1 MKTTFTKNTAIRLLP
16 FLVAAA
22 TGLATFLVARY
33 FQIAIA
39 FSIGADVFFVMYIVM
54 ILRRMPGLTAEHL
67 RLKARSDDLP
77 IFIIFAV
84 VAVVIAVAIGSLFLI
99 INANH
104 KHPPLELLAALLS
117 LPLGWITIHMMAALH
132 YAHVY
137 WRDDEVRDARGR
149 PVRQPVGGLSFPG
162 GDTPPQGW
170 DFLYFAMSP
179 PHACA
184 VWSSCIRWSRSSST
198 RLSSRRRSISPLR
211 SAEADAR
218 QRGTKHKIVME

>member
-39 FSIGADVFFVMYIVM
+39 FSIGADVFLVMYIVM

-170 DFLYFAMSP
+170 DFLYFAIVIGMTAQTADVEVTTTRMRRLVIVHSVV
-179 PHACA
+179 AFFFNTIIVAAA
-184 VWSSCIRWSRSSST
+184 VNLAVTLGGS
-198 RLSSRRRSISPLR
+198 
-211 SAEADAR
+211 
-218 QRGTKHKIVME
+218 

>member
-1 MKTTFTKNTAIRLLP
+1 M
-16 FLVAAA
+16 
-22 TGLATFLVARY
+22 
-33 FQIAIA
+33 
-39 FSIGADVFFVMYIVM
+39 
-54 ILRRMPGLTAEHL
+54 
-67 RLKARSDDLP
+67 
-77 IFIIFAV
+77 

-170 DFLYFAMSP
+170 DFLYFAIVIGMTAQTADVEVTTTRMRRLVIVHSVV
-179 PHACA
+179 AFFFNTIIVAAA
-184 VWSSCIRWSRSSST
+184 VNLAVTLGGS
-198 RLSSRRRSISPLR
+198 
-211 SAEADAR
+211 
-218 QRGTKHKIVME
+218 

>member
-22 TGLATFLVARY
+22 TGLASLLVARY

-170 DFLYFAMSP
+170 DFLYFAIVIGMTAQTADVEVTTTRMRRLVIVHSVV
-179 PHACA
+179 AFFFTMIIVAAA
-184 VWSSCIRWSRSSST
+184 VNLAVTLGGS
-198 RLSSRRRSISPLR
+198 
-211 SAEADAR
+211 
-218 QRGTKHKIVME
+218 

>member
-170 DFLYFAMSP
+170 DFLYFAIVIGMTAQTADVEVTTTRMRRLVIVHSVV
-179 PHACA
+179 AFFFNTIIVAAA
-184 VWSSCIRWSRSSST
+184 VNLAVTLGGS
-198 RLSSRRRSISPLR
+198 
-211 SAEADAR
+211 
-218 QRGTKHKIVME
+218 

>member
-170 DFLYFAMSP
+170 DVLYFAIVIGMTAQTADVEVTTTRMRRLVIVHSVV
-179 PHACA
+179 AFFFNTIIVAAA
-184 VWSSCIRWSRSSST
+184 VNLAVTLGGS
-198 RLSSRRRSISPLR
+198 
-211 SAEADAR
+211 
-218 QRGTKHKIVME
+218 